1 MTTPSLRIEVLESGL
16 VLPSRA
22 HAYDAGFDVRAAR
35 VLRAADADALTDD
48 ERARRAAETPDQ
60 PLVIA
65 PGRREV
71 ANLGFRA
78 ALPPGIVADVR
89 SRSGL
94 AARDGV
100 IVLNSPGTIDAGYRG
115 EVKVIL
121 TVLGPDPVEI
131 ARGDRIAQVIV
142 QRVELPDV
150 VAVET
155 LPDAGDDRGVGGFGS
170 TGN

>member
-1 MTTPSLRIEVLESGL
+1 MTTPSLRIEVLEPGL
-16 VLPSRA
+16 DLPSRA
-22 HAYDAGFDVRAAR
+22 HAHDAGFDVRAAR
-35 VLRAADADALTDD
+35 VLRAADADALTGD

-65 PGRREV
+65 PGHREV
-71 ANLGFRA
+71 INLGFRA

-115 EVKVIL
+115 EWRVIL
-121 TVLGPDPVEI
+121 YNAGDRPFTVAP
-131 ARGDRIAQVIV
+131 GDRIAQVV
-142 QRVELPDV
+142 FLRHAAPVMREVSSLDGG
-150 VAVET
+150 
-155 LPDAGDDRGVGGFGS
+155 DGRGAGGLGS
-170 TGN
+170 TGV